1 MSLQQLLNNDSSE
14 PSFNSLKF
22 DDAAFE
28 SFFKKNFILFCAY
41 CQYKFG
47 FDIDL
52 AKEVVHTG
60 FIKVWE
66 TFKGNS
72 SDLPVKP
79 YLYKII
85 TNNCLDIIKHQKV
98 TQNYQRKVLEKK
110 TPNSS
115 LSDFSTFE
123 FKQLENNIN
132 KAIAELPEQMRKI
145 FMLSRYEGLKYSE
158 IANQLNISVKTVE
171 TQMSRALIKLR
182 QMLSDYF

>member
-14 PSFNSLKF
+14 PSFNNLRF

-28 SFFKKNFILFCAY
+28 TFFKKNFLLFCAY

-47 FDIDL
+47 FDLDL

-79 YLYKII
+79 YLHKII
-85 TNNCLDIIKHQKV
+85 TNNCLDIIKHDKV
-98 TQNYQRKVLEKK
+98 IHAYKRKVLENKETK
-110 TPNSS
+110 SPITDYSS
-115 LSDFSTFE
+115 FE
-123 FKQLENNIN
+123 FKQLENNIS
-132 KAIAELPEQMRKI
+132 KAIADLPEQMRKI
-145 FMLSRYEGLKYSE
+145 FMLSRYEGMKYSE
-158 IANQLNISVKTVE
+158 IAQQLNISIKTVE
-171 TQMSRALIKLR
+171 TQMSRALARLR
-182 QMLSDYF
+182 QALSAYF